1 MEERLVSLTE
11 LKTYLRVDD
20 TADDALIASLLSAV
34 EDQVENFIG
43 YSIYHG
49 TYEEEYEPSGIVAL
63 RHAPCVSVTSIED
76 EDENEYEDYEILPQG
91 VLKLADYGTSTLTIT
106 YEGGYEIIPE
116 ALKLAVKL
124 IVESL
129 YNRLGSHGVSFERTN
144 GYQAQYVDDIP
155 PTAKTL
161 LAPYRR
167 IRL

>member
-20 TADDALIASLLSAV
+20 TADDTLIASLLSAA

-49 TYEEEYEPSGIVAL
+49 TYEEEYEPSGIIAL
-63 RHAPCVSVTSIED
+63 HHAPCISVASIED
-76 EDENEYEDYEILPQG
+76 EDGNEYEDYEILPQG

-106 YEGGYEIIPE
+106 YEGGYETIPE
-116 ALKLAVKL
+116 ALKLAIKL

-129 YNRLGSHGVSFERTN
+129 YNRLGSHGVSSERTGN
-144 GYQAQYVDDIP
+144 YQVQYVEDIP
-155 PTAKTL
+155 PTVKAIL
-161 LAPYRR
+161 NPYRR
-167 IRL
+167 IRV